1 MINKTFSK
9 ILTLGL
15 SIVLITSVLTT
26 FVFYKNYEQQEKKN
40 LQSTAQIVASEMN
53 SNDDYSYISSLNEKN
68 IRITLIDHNGK
79 VLSDSLEDAEKM

>member
-53 SNDDYSYISSLNEKN
+53 STDD
-68 IRITLIDHNGK
+68 
-79 VLSDSLEDAEKM
+79 

>member
-26 FVFYKNYEQQEKKN
+26 FVFYKNYEQQEKKKFTVN
-40 LQSTAQIVASEMN
+40 GA
-53 SNDDYSYISSLNEKN
+53 DSSL
-68 IRITLIDHNGK
+68 RNG
-79 VLSDSLEDAEKM
+79 